1 MLIQQRSVIAMFH
14 LPKRVVIALLVVG
27 QLGTLLYANA
37 VHARSTPLDKI
48 AIDPREQEHVINA
61 ARRSTVVLNNQ
72 CSSAKFTIVNKFTI
86 YKPVSLDDAGAVV
99 AGAWKQVVSEEGCD
113 ETRILN
119 VLVSVD
125 PSNHSL
131 RFIPI
136 LPGTT
141 HADIVLQEDAVH
153 YAVIAAG
160 GPEPNCKIGYVADT
174 EFLRTVAEPIGGATS
189 PAWDELWTLAT
200 CTKQARVTMHF
211 IPDRTGTTI
220 AATLRRDTNN
230 EVEP

>member
-1 MLIQQRSVIAMFH
+1 MLH
-14 LPKRVVIALLVVG
+14 LPKRIAIACLIVG
-27 QLGTLLYANA
+27 QLWALLYTNA
-37 VHARSTPLDKI
+37 VYARTTPLDKI

-72 CSSAKFTIVNKFTI
+72 CSSARFTIMNKFTV
-86 YKPVSLDDAGAVV
+86 YKPVSLDDSGAIV

-113 ETRILN
+113 DTRTLN

-125 PSNHSL
+125 PSSHSL
-131 RFIPI
+131 RFTPM

-141 HADIVLQEDAVH
+141 HADIVLQKDAVH

-160 GPEPNCKIGYVADT
+160 GPKTNCKIGYVEDT
-174 EFLRTVAEPIGGATS
+174 EFLHTVAEPIEGATS
-189 PAWDELWTLAT
+189 PAWDELWTLAP
-200 CTKQARVTMHF
+200 CTKQIRVTMHF

-220 AATLRRDTNN
+220 AATLRRNTNN